1 MRAISK
7 ETVKL
12 QLLLIVG
19 AKLEHIITRLAQ
31 EAAASLSNE
40 SEQVPEIKPSKEHF
54 WFHKPGLV
62 LHLIH
67 FILFQNSFE
76 IGFLLDLGIALY
88 VLPLKLLRC
97 RTRELTVATP

>member
-1 MRAISK
+1 M
-7 ETVKL
+7 VKL

-40 SEQVPEIKPSKEHF
+40 SEQVPEIKPSKEYF

-62 LHLIH
+62 TCP
-67 FILFQNSFE
+67 SFDPFHSVSE
-76 IGFLLDLGIALY
+76 LVRDWFFLLGLGIA
-88 VLPLKLLRC
+88 VCPSTFSPLSF
-97 RTRELTVATP
+97 

>member
-40 SEQVPEIKPSKEHF
+40 SEQVPEIKP
-54 WFHKPGLV
+54 
-62 LHLIH
+62 
-67 FILFQNSFE
+67 
-76 IGFLLDLGIALY
+76 
-88 VLPLKLLRC
+88 
-97 RTRELTVATP
+97 

>member
-1 MRAISK
+1 MTTNTVYLNEWMRAIPKQSG
-7 ETVKL
+7 KL

-31 EAAASLSNE
+31 EAAISLSNNTE
-40 SEQVPEIKPSKEHF
+40 EVPKIKPCKDHF
-54 WFHKPGLV
+54 WFHKPELV

-76 IGFLLDLGIALY
+76 ISFFFWILVFFALRPLLLN
-88 VLPLKLLRC
+88 
-97 RTRELTVATP
+97 